1 MQAPGARIELREP
14 ETHDTM
20 NLIRRLS
27 NQRGTSTLEF
37 LVVLPTLLLI
47 FLSSLELSRAWLTSN
62 IATNA
67 AREGARV
74 GVVTPPP
81 DPNNPSFDNG
91 PAVTRIT
98 EILAA
103 ANLTAAVPPSVT
115 CSSTAC
121 LPDAQVQATV
131 TINFETVVPL
141 FLPILGTPGSPLVLQ
156 ETVRMRRE

>member
-1 MQAPGARIELREP
+1 MR
-14 ETHDTM
+14 
-20 NLIRRLS
+20 LIRRLG

-37 LVVLPTLLLI
+37 LVVLPTLLFI
-47 FLSSLELSRAWLTSN
+47 FLASLELSRAWLTAN

-81 DPNNPSFDNG
+81 DPNNPTFNNG
-91 PAVTRIT
+91 PALARMT
-98 EILAA
+98 EILDA
-103 ANLTAAVPPSVT
+103 ANLTAATSVE

-121 LPDAQVQATV
+121 PPDSQVLASV

-141 FLPILGTPGSPLVLQ
+141 FLPMLGTQSSPLVLQ

>member
-1 MQAPGARIELREP
+1 ML
-14 ETHDTM
+14 
-20 NLIRRLS
+20 LIRRLG

-47 FLSSLELSRAWLTSN
+47 FLASLELSRAWFTSN

-81 DPNNPSFDNG
+81 DPNSPTFNNG
-91 PAVTRIT
+91 PALTRIS
-98 EILAA
+98 EVLGA
-103 ANLTAAVPPSVT
+103 ANLTAASVSVT
-115 CSSTAC
+115 CSATAC
-121 LPDAQVQATV
+121 PPDSQVQATV

-141 FLPILGTPGSPLVLQ
+141 FLPILGTPSSPLVLQ

>member
-1 MQAPGARIELREP
+1 MTLMRRPG
-14 ETHDTM
+14 
-20 NLIRRLS
+20 

-47 FLSSLELSRAWLTSN
+47 FLASLELSRAWLTSN

-81 DPNNPSFDNG
+81 DPNSPTFNNG
-91 PAVTRIT
+91 PALARIS
-98 EILAA
+98 EVLSA
-103 ANLTAAVPPSVT
+103 ANLTAGSVSVT
-115 CSSTAC
+115 CSATAC
-121 LPDAQVQATV
+121 PPDSQVQATV

>member
-1 MQAPGARIELREP
+1 MMRS
-14 ETHDTM
+14 
-20 NLIRRLS
+20 IRRLS

-37 LVVLPTLLLI
+37 LVVLPTLLII
-47 FLSSLELSRAWLTSN
+47 FLASLELSRAWLTAN

-67 AREGARV
+67 VREAARV

-81 DPNNPSFDNG
+81 DPNNPTFDNG
-91 PAVTRIT
+91 PALARMT
-98 EILAA
+98 EVLDA
-103 ANLTAAVPPSVT
+103 ANLTAASSSVT

-121 LPDAQVQATV
+121 PPDSQVLASV

-141 FLPILGTPGSPLVLQ
+141 FLPILGTPNNPLVLQ

>member
-1 MQAPGARIELREP
+1 M
-14 ETHDTM
+14 T
-20 NLIRRLS
+20 LIRRLG

-47 FLSSLELSRAWLTSN
+47 FLASLELSRAWLTSN

-74 GVVTPPP
+74 GVVAPPP
-81 DPNNPSFDNG
+81 NPSSPTFDNG
-91 PAVTRIT
+91 PALTRIS
-98 EILAA
+98 EVLSA
-103 ANLTAAVPPSVT
+103 ANLTAASVSVT
-115 CSSTAC
+115 CSATAC
-121 LPDAQVQATV
+121 PPDSQVQATV

-141 FLPILGTPGSPLVLQ
+141 FLPILGTPTSPLVLQ

>member
-1 MQAPGARIELREP
+1 MKQV
-14 ETHDTM
+14 
-20 NLIRRLS
+20 RLG

-47 FLSSLELSRAWLTSN
+47 FLASLELSRAWLTAN

-67 AREGARV
+67 AREAARV

-81 DPNNPSFDNG
+81 DPNNPTFDDA
-91 PAVTRIT
+91 PALARIT
-98 EILAA
+98 EILDA
-103 ANLTAAVPPSVT
+103 ANITAASMSVT

-121 LPDAQVQATV
+121 PPDSQVQASV

-141 FLPILGTPGSPLVLQ
+141 FLPVLGTPADPLVLQ
-156 ETVRMRRE
+156 QTVRMRRE

>member
-1 MQAPGARIELREP
+1 M
-14 ETHDTM
+14 TM
-20 NLIRRLS
+20 MRPIRLGD
-27 NQRGTSTLEF
+27 QRGTSTLEF

-47 FLSSLELSRAWLTSN
+47 FLGSLELSRAWLTVN

-81 DPNNPSFDNG
+81 DPNSPTFDNG
-91 PAVTRIT
+91 PALARMTA
-98 EILAA
+98 ILAA
-103 ANLTAAVPPSVT
+103 ANLTNVNPNPVT
-115 CSSTAC
+115 CSSAAC
-121 LPDAQVQATV
+121 PPDSQVEASV

-141 FLPILGTPGSPLVLQ
+141 FLPILGTPSNPLVLQ

>member
-1 MQAPGARIELREP
+1 M
-14 ETHDTM
+14 T
-20 NLIRRLS
+20 LIRRLG

-47 FLSSLELSRAWLTSN
+47 FLASLELSRAWLTSN

-81 DPNNPSFDNG
+81 NPSSPTFDNG
-91 PAVTRIT
+91 PALTRIS
-98 EILAA
+98 EVLSA
-103 ANLTAAVPPSVT
+103 ANLTAASVSVT
-115 CSSTAC
+115 CSATAC
-121 LPDAQVQATV
+121 PPDSQVQATV

-141 FLPILGTPGSPLVLQ
+141 FLPILGTPTSPLVLQ